1 MSGDAAVVVRP
12 ARQED
17 VPDLI
22 SLVRELAEYERALE
36 QALATEADFTRDL
49 FGPSPR
55 VHALVAEVDGIV
67 IAYAIYFL
75 NYSTWLGKHGIFLED
90 LYVRQA
96 HRGLGAGTALLRA
109 LAQECVDKAYGRFE
123 WSVLDWNEPA
133 LRFYRSLD
141 AVPMDEWTVQ
151 RVTGV
156 ALGRLASGHPTV
168 GDAP

>member
-1 MSGDAAVVVRP
+1 MSGGAAVVVRP

-55 VHALVAEVDGIV
+55 VHALVAEVEGAV

-90 LYVRQA
+90 LYVRQT

-109 LAQECVDKAYGRFE
+109 LAQECVDKGYGRFE

-133 LRFYRSLD
+133 LGFYRSLG
-141 AVPMDEWTVQ
+141 ALPLDEWTVQ
-151 RVTGV
+151 RLTGE
-156 ALGRLASGHPTV
+156 ALDRLASGRPTA
-168 GDAP
+168 GGTA

>member
-1 MSGDAAVVVRP
+1 MSGGAAVVVRP

-49 FGPSPR
+49 FCPSPR
-55 VHALVAEVDGIV
+55 VHALVAEVDGTV

-109 LAQECVDKAYGRFE
+109 LAQECVDKGYGRFE
-123 WSVLDWNEPA
+123 WTVLDWNEPA
-133 LRFYRSLD
+133 LRFYRALG
-141 AVPMDEWTVQ
+141 AVPLDEWTIH
-151 RVTGV
+151 RVTGQT
-156 ALGRLASGHPTV
+156 LETLAHPDEIAGGT
-168 GDAP
+168 A